1 MIELIAV
8 VDLAHMLKKMLTLVP
23 VLEQLMEVMLALTL
37 EMMVET

>member
-1 MIELIAV
+1 MIELIAA
-8 VDLAHMLKKMLTLVP
+8 VDLAHMLKNMLTLVP